1 MNCISTFNCFLS
13 IRIEKSLQE
22 EFNEGLSNYGTIGGP
37 KSKGQSPRR
46 SPRVRSLEKLKND
59 YGNVSSDSDTDER
72 TLLNDPLVHT
82 VSTCLLLIR
91 SALFIYF
98 VLFFIRLAEI
108 YSNFLTFFFNNFFR
122 KLHIKTC
129 WKICLIIE
137 DQGTVHTFTKQLI
150 NQAII

>member
-1 MNCISTFNCFLS
+1 MNLVCASNLIVSINFFFTILNCISTFNCYLS

-82 VSTCLLLIR
+82 VSTCLSLIR
-91 SALFIYF
+91 SVLLIY
-98 VLFFIRLAEI
+98 LSICLAEI
-108 YSNFLTFFFNNFFR
+108 HSNSLTFF
-122 KLHIKTC
+122 
-129 WKICLIIE
+129 
-137 DQGTVHTFTKQLI
+137 
-150 NQAII
+150 